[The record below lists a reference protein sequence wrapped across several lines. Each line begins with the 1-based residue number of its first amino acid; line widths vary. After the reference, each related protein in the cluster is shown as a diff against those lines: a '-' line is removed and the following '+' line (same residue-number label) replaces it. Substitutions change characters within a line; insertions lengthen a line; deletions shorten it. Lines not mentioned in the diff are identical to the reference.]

1 MDGYKIKTKMLKF
14 YNSLT
19 NKKEIFK
26 PLNKNKVK
34 LYTCG
39 PTVYNKAHIGNFR
52 TFLFEDLLKR
62 TLLAFGYE
70 VSHIM
75 NITDV
80 DDKTIKRAND
90 SGKKLSEITEYYT
103 KLFFEDSLSLKILP
117 ADKYPLA
124 TEHIPSMIE
133 MIKLLID
140 KDFAYISEDGS
151 VFFKISNYK
160 KYGNLI
166 NLNLDDM
173 QKFNR
178 VSSDEY
184 NLDNP
189 QDFALWKA
197 YKDVDGNIFWDS
209 PWGKG
214 RPGWHI
220 ECSAMS
226 VEYLGKHFDIHC
238 GGFDNKFP
246 HHENEIAQSE
256 CALNTKFVNY
266 WLHSEFLLV
275 DGGKMSKS
283 LGNVYTIPELYSKGF
298 TASEIR
304 YIMLTSHYRSKVNF
318 TLNKQYE
325 AKMGIK
331 RIQALKSRLNSL
343 GYVKTDSFPDIKEVF
358 DKTLSND
365 LDTPNTIALV
375 FDWVRKLNIE
385 LDKNALTQNEASR
398 SLNFINYFN
407 SIFVILS
414 NDINIP
420 DEILNLAEAR
430 KIARKDKNWS
440 ESDRLRDLINSKGWS
455 ISDDNKGQKI
465 IPK

>member
-1 MDGYKIKTKMLKF
+1 MLKF

-19 NKKEIFK
+19 NKKEVFK

-39 PTVYNKAHIGNFR
+39 PTVYDKAHIGNFR

-62 TLLAFGYE
+62 TFIAFGYE
-70 VSHIM
+70 VSHVM

-80 DDKTIKRAND
+80 DDKTIMRAND
-90 SGKKLSEITEYYT
+90 SGKNLSEITEYYT

-117 ADKYPLA
+117 ANNYPLA
-124 TEHIPSMIE
+124 TKHIPSMIE
-133 MIKLLID
+133 MIKLLIK
-140 KDFAYISEDGS
+140 KDFAYVLEDGS
-151 VFFKISNYK
+151 VFFKISKYT

-166 NLNLDDM
+166 NLNFSDI
-173 QKFNR
+173 QRSSR

-184 NLDNP
+184 NIDNP

-197 YKDVDGNIFWDS
+197 YKNSDGNIFWDS

-226 VEYLGKHFDIHC
+226 IDYLGKHFDIHC

-256 CALNTKFVNY
+256 CAFGTKFVNY

-298 TASEIR
+298 TAGEIR

-318 TLNKQYE
+318 TLDKQHE

-331 RIQALKSRLNSL
+331 RIQALKFRLKSFIAFN
-343 GYVKTDSFPDIKEVF
+343 TDSYPDLKKTF
-358 DKTLSND
+358 DETLSND
-365 LDTPNTIALV
+365 LDTPNAIAIV
-375 FDWVRKLNIE
+375 FDWVRKLNIK
-385 LDKNALTQNEASR
+385 LDKNRLTKDEAAR

-407 SIFVILS
+407 SIFNILS
-414 NDINIP
+414 DGFNIP
-420 DEILNLAEAR
+420 DEILKLGEER
-430 KIARKDKNWS
+430 KIARGNKHWS
-440 ESDRLRDLINSKGWS
+440 ESDRLRDLIDSKGWS
-455 ISDDNKGQKI
+455 IRDDNEGQKI

>member
-1 MDGYKIKTKMLKF
+1 MLKF

-26 PLNKNKVK
+26 PINKDKVK
-34 LYTCG
+34 VYTCG
-39 PTVYNKAHIGNFR
+39 PTVYDKAHIGNFR

-62 TLLAFGYE
+62 VLLAFGYE
-70 VSHIM
+70 VIHIM

-80 DDKTIKRAND
+80 DDKTIKRANE

-103 KLFFEDSLSLKILP
+103 KRFLEDSLSLKILP
-117 ADKYPLA
+117 ADNYPLA

-133 MIKLLID
+133 MIKLLIN
-140 KDFAYISEDGS
+140 KDFAYVSDDGS
-151 VFFKISNYK
+151 VFFKISNYE
-160 KYGNLI
+160 KYGNLT
-166 NLNLDDM
+166 NLDLSNM
-173 QKFNR
+173 QKSNR

-197 YKDVDGNIFWDS
+197 YKEDDSNIFWDS

-238 GGFDNKFP
+238 GGVDNKFP

-256 CALNTKFVNY
+256 CALETKFVNY

-283 LGNVYTIPELYSKGF
+283 LGNVYTIPELFSKGF
-298 TASEIR
+298 TAGEIR

-318 TLNKQYE
+318 TLDKQHE

-331 RIQALKSRLNSL
+331 RIQTLKSRLKLLNSSSNSS
-343 GYVKTDSFPDIKEVF
+343 YPDIKKVF
-358 DKTLSND
+358 DETISDD
-365 LDTPNTIALV
+365 LDTPKTMALV

-385 LDKNALTQNEASR
+385 LDKNILKEDEVARA
-398 SLNFINYFN
+398 LNFISYFN
-407 SIFVILS
+407 SIFNVLT
-414 NDINIP
+414 DDFDIP
-420 DEILNLAEAR
+420 DEILKLAKAREYARENKDWTKSDKLRNL
-430 KIARKDKNWS
+430 ID
-440 ESDRLRDLINSKGWS
+440 SKGWV
-455 ISDDNKGQKI
+455 IRDDNEGQKI

>member
-1 MDGYKIKTKMLKF
+1 MLKL

-19 NKKEIFK
+19 NKKETFNPIIK
-26 PLNKNKVK
+26 DKVN

-39 PTVYNKAHIGNFR
+39 PTVYDKAHIGNFR

-62 TLLAFGYE
+62 VLLAFDYE
-70 VSHIM
+70 VIHIM

-90 SGKKLSEITEYYT
+90 SGKKLSEITEHFT
-103 KLFFEDSLSLKILP
+103 NLFFEDSLSLKILP
-117 ADKYPLA
+117 ADNYPLA

-133 MIKLLID
+133 MIKLLIQ
-140 KDFAYISEDGS
+140 KDFAYVSEDGS
-151 VFFKISNYK
+151 VFFKISSYA
-160 KYGNLI
+160 KYGNLT
-166 NLNLDDM
+166 NLNLSNM
-173 QKFNR
+173 QKSSR

-184 NLDNP
+184 NLENP

-197 YKDVDGNIFWDS
+197 CKNVDGNIFWDS

-226 VEYLGKHFDIHC
+226 VEYLGNHFDIHC
-238 GGFDNKFP
+238 GGVDNKFP

-256 CALNTKFVNY
+256 CALETKFVNY

-283 LGNVYTIPELYSKGF
+283 LGNVYTIPELFSKGF
-298 TASEIR
+298 TAGEIR

-318 TLNKQYE
+318 TLHKQHE

-331 RIQALKSRLNSL
+331 RIQTLKSRLKLLNSSINNS
-343 GYVKTDSFPDIKEVF
+343 YPDVKKVF
-358 DKTLSND
+358 DESLCDD
-365 LDTPNTIALV
+365 LDTPKAIALV

-385 LDKNALTQNEASR
+385 LDKKNLTDDEAASA
-398 SLNFINYFN
+398 LNFINYFN
-407 SIFVILS
+407 SIFNILS
-414 NDINIP
+414 DDFDIP
-420 DEILNLAEAR
+420 DEILKLAEERQNAR
-430 KIARKDKNWS
+430 DNKDWT
-440 ESDRLRDLINSKGWS
+440 ESDKLRDLIDLKGW
-455 ISDDNKGQKI
+455 IIRDDNEGQKI

>member
-1 MDGYKIKTKMLKF
+1 MLKF

-26 PLNKNKVK
+26 PINKDKVK
-34 LYTCG
+34 VYTCG
-39 PTVYNKAHIGNFR
+39 PTVYDKAHIGNFR

-70 VSHIM
+70 VVHVM

-80 DDKTIKRAND
+80 DDKTIKRANE

-103 KLFFEDSLSLKILP
+103 KRFLEDSLSLKILP
-117 ADKYPLA
+117 ADNYPLA

-133 MIKLLID
+133 MIKLLIQ
-140 KDFAYISEDGS
+140 KDFAYVSEDGS

-160 KYGNLI
+160 KYGNMT
-166 NLNLDDM
+166 NLDLSNM
-173 QKFNR
+173 QKSNR

-197 YKDVDGNIFWDS
+197 YKNEDGSIFWDS

-238 GGFDNKFP
+238 GGVDNKFP

-256 CALNTKFVNY
+256 CALETKFVNY

-283 LGNVYTIPELYSKGF
+283 LGNVYTITELFSKGF
-298 TASEIR
+298 TAEEIR
-304 YIMLTSHYRSKVNF
+304 YLMLTSHYRSKVNF
-318 TLNKQYE
+318 SLNKQHE

-331 RIQALKSRLNSL
+331 RIQTLKSRLKLLDSSSSNT
-343 GYVKTDSFPDIKEVF
+343 YPDVKKVF
-358 DKTLSND
+358 DKTLADD
-365 LDTPNTIALV
+365 LDTPKTIALV

-385 LDKNALTQNEASR
+385 LDKNILTDNDVASA
-398 SLNFINYFN
+398 LNFINYFN
-407 SIFVILS
+407 SIFNILS
-414 NDINIP
+414 DDFDIP
-420 DEILNLAEAR
+420 DEILKLAQER
-430 KIARKDKNWS
+430 QIARENKDWT
-440 ESDRLRDLINSKGWS
+440 ESDNLRDLIDSKGW
-455 ISDDNKGQKI
+455 IIRDDNEGQKL

>member
-1 MDGYKIKTKMLKF
+1 MLKF

-26 PLNKNKVK
+26 PINKDKVK
-34 LYTCG
+34 VYTCG
-39 PTVYNKAHIGNFR
+39 PTVYDKAHIGNFR

-70 VSHIM
+70 VVHVM

-80 DDKTIKRAND
+80 DDKTIKRANE

-103 KLFFEDSLSLKILP
+103 KRFLEDSLSLKILP
-117 ADKYPLA
+117 ADNYPLA

-133 MIKLLID
+133 MIKLLIQ
-140 KDFAYISEDGS
+140 KDFAYVSEDGS

-160 KYGNLI
+160 KYGNMT
-166 NLNLDDM
+166 NLDLSNM
-173 QKFNR
+173 QKSNR
-178 VSSDEY
+178 ISSDEY

-197 YKDVDGNIFWDS
+197 YKNEDGSIFWDS

-238 GGFDNKFP
+238 GGVDNKFP

-256 CALNTKFVNY
+256 CALETKFVNY

-283 LGNVYTIPELYSKGF
+283 LGNVYTITELFSKGF
-298 TASEIR
+298 TAEEIR

-318 TLNKQYE
+318 SLNKQHE

-331 RIQALKSRLNSL
+331 RIQTLKSRLKL
-343 GYVKTDSFPDIKEVF
+343 LDSSSSNTYPDIKKVF
-358 DKTLSND
+358 DKTLGDD
-365 LDTPNTIALV
+365 LDTPKTIALV

-385 LDKNALTQNEASR
+385 LDKNILTDNDVASA
-398 SLNFINYFN
+398 LNFINYFN
-407 SIFVILS
+407 SIFDILS
-414 NDINIP
+414 DDFDIP
-420 DEILNLAEAR
+420 DEILKLAQER
-430 KIARKDKNWS
+430 QIARENKDWT
-440 ESDRLRDLINSKGWS
+440 ESDNLRDLIDSKGW
-455 ISDDNKGQKI
+455 IIRDDNEGQKL

>member
-1 MDGYKIKTKMLKF
+1 MLKF

-26 PLNKNKVK
+26 PINKNKVK

-39 PTVYNKAHIGNFR
+39 PTVYDKAHIGNFR

-62 TLLAFGYE
+62 VLLAFGYE
-70 VSHIM
+70 VIHIM

-90 SGKKLSEITEYYT
+90 SGKKLSEITKHYT
-103 KLFFEDSLSLKILP
+103 KLFFEDSLSLNILP
-117 ADKYPLA
+117 ADNYPLA
-124 TEHIPSMIE
+124 TEHIPGMIE
-133 MIKLLID
+133 MIKLLIN
-140 KDFAYISEDGS
+140 KDFAYVSEEGS
-151 VFFKISNYK
+151 VFFKISNYQ
-160 KYGNLI
+160 KYGNLT
-166 NLNLDDM
+166 NLDLSNM
-173 QKFNR
+173 KKSNR

-197 YKDVDGNIFWDS
+197 YKNDDGNIFWDS

-238 GGFDNKFP
+238 GGVDNKFP

-256 CALNTKFVNY
+256 CALETKFVNY

-283 LGNVYTIPELYSKGF
+283 LGNVYTITELFSKGF
-298 TASEIR
+298 TAEEIR

-318 TLNKQYE
+318 SLKKQHE

-331 RIQALKSRLNSL
+331 RIQTLKSRLKLLKSSSNNS
-343 GYVKTDSFPDIKEVF
+343 YPNIKKVF
-358 DKTLSND
+358 DKTLSDD
-365 LDTPNTIALV
+365 LDTPKTIALV
-375 FDWVRKLNIE
+375 FDWVRKLNIK
-385 LDKNALTQNEASR
+385 LDKDNLSDDEAVR
-398 SLNFINYFN
+398 ALNFINYFN
-407 SIFVILS
+407 SIFNILS
-414 NDINIP
+414 DDFDIP
-420 DEILNLAEAR
+420 DEILKLAEAR
-430 KIARKDKNWS
+430 KNARFNKDWT
-440 ESDRLRDLINSKGWS
+440 ESDKLRDLIYLKGW
-455 ISDDNKGQKI
+455 IIRDDNEGQKI

>member
-1 MDGYKIKTKMLKF
+1 MLKF

-26 PLNKNKVK
+26 PINKNKVK

-39 PTVYNKAHIGNFR
+39 PTVYDKAHIGNFR

-62 TLLAFGYE
+62 TLIAFGYE
-70 VSHIM
+70 VFHIM

-90 SGKKLSEITEYYT
+90 SGKKLSEITKHFT

-117 ADKYPLA
+117 ADNYPLA
-124 TEHIPSMIE
+124 TDHIPNMIE

-160 KYGNLI
+160 KYGNLT
-166 NLNLDDM
+166 NLNLSNM
-173 QKFNR
+173 QKSSR

-197 YKDVDGNIFWDS
+197 YKSIDGNVFWDS

-226 VEYLGKHFDIHC
+226 VEYLGNHFDIHC

-256 CALNTKFVNY
+256 CALETKFVNY

-283 LGNVYTIPELYSKGF
+283 LGNVYTIPELLKKGF
-298 TASEIR
+298 TAAEIR

-318 TLNKQYE
+318 TLHKQHE

-331 RIQALKSRLNSL
+331 RIQTLKSRLKLLNSSRNNS
-343 GYVKTDSFPDIKEVF
+343 YPDIKKVF
-358 DKTLSND
+358 DETLSDD
-365 LDTPNTIALV
+365 LDTPKTIALV

-385 LDKNALTQNEASR
+385 LDKNILTDDEVGSA
-398 SLNFINYFN
+398 LNFVNYFN
-407 SIFVILS
+407 SIFNILS
-414 NDINIP
+414 DDFDIP
-420 DEILNLAEAR
+420 DEILKLAGERQNAR
-430 KIARKDKNWS
+430 DNKDWT
-440 ESDRLRDLINSKGWS
+440 ESDKIRDLIDSKGW
-455 ISDDNKGQKI
+455 IIRDDNEGQKI